1 MLAVLNAGC
10 AYVPLDSRYPAD
22 RLRFLIDDSQ
32 ASVIV
37 TREDVVARTDAL
49 RDGYLNLIVLEDHD
63 DEIAARDGAFVA
75 SGLPAQMPAYLMY
88 TSGTTD
94 RPKGVIVPQQAIL
107 RLAYRPAYLDVT
119 PDDVFLQFAPT
130 AFDAS
135 TFEIWT
141 ALLNGASLVV
151 PVGAT
156 RRSTSSGRCWSMR
169 T

>member
-1 MLAVLNAGC
+1 MRANRLADHLRDLGVSPTVGLCLEPGAELIVAMLAVLNAGC

-63 DEIAARDGAFVA
+63 DEIAAR
-75 SGLPAQMPAYLMY
+75 
-88 TSGTTD
+88 
-94 RPKGVIVPQQAIL
+94 
-107 RLAYRPAYLDVT
+107 
-119 PDDVFLQFAPT
+119 
-130 AFDAS
+130 
-135 TFEIWT
+135 
-141 ALLNGASLVV
+141 
-151 PVGAT
+151 
-156 RRSTSSGRCWSMR
+156 RRVRRERAAGRCRR